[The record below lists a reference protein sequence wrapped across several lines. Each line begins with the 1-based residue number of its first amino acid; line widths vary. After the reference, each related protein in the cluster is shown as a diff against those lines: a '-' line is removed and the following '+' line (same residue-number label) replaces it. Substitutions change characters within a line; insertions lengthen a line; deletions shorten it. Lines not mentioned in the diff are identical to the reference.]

1 MITVAEMKS
10 HVTQLIE
17 TNRALAHDLDTS
29 RRIVAERDRER
40 HTAGGELAKMREQLA
55 SEQRAAQRMRRERKV
70 LLHDAAAGKA
80 QANRVQDQFRKLA
93 LRLRDLERERDAL
106 RGELDETSAAMDEIL
121 SCLQGNGESASWAM
135 R

>member
-29 RRIVAERDRER
+29 RRIAAERDRER
-40 HTAGGELAKMREQLA
+40 HEVGGQLVSMREQLA
-55 SEQRAAQRMRRERKV
+55 DEQRAAKRWRRERKV

-80 QANRVQDQFRKLA
+80 QANRVQDRFRTLA
-93 LRLRDLERERDAL
+93 LRLRNLEQERNEL
-106 RGELDETSAAMDEIL
+106 KGELDETSAAMDEIL
-121 SCLQGNGESASWAM
+121 SCLQSSSGSASWAM